1 MSATLYRLNFITNL
15 HVGSG
20 EVNFNVIDNEV
31 ERDPV
36 TNLPTIHSSGVK
48 GALREYFRQTGANK
62 QEIDS
67 LFGSDLKR
75 PEGGTE
81 QEKKEKIGQEKKQ
94 SKPGSLRFL
103 TANLLAMPMRAS
115 NGNSPYAMVTTHTAL
130 DQYLQLCRALGMTA
144 GFEEKDLS
152 SLDDK
157 ANYKITECPLGVE
170 GKTIPDPPFK
180 GKLYDFLLREL
191 GEYAVILS
199 EDTMSG
205 TSLPVLARN
214 YLENGKSKN
223 IWYEEIVPH
232 ESVFYFAVLSE
243 HAEDLKILAERIGN
257 NNLIQFGGNASIG
270 YGLAQVSV
278 WEGEAGH
285 E

>member
-20 EVNFNVIDNEV
+20 EVSFNVIDNEV

-48 GALREYFRQTGANK
+48 GALREYFNQQKVEKEVIEA
-62 QEIDS
+62 
-67 LFGSDLKR
+67 LFGSDLKQS
-75 PEGGTE
+75 ENDA
-81 QEKKEKIGQEKKQ
+81 EKEEAKKT

-115 NGNSPYAMVTTHTAL
+115 NGNSPYAMVTTRAAL
-130 DQYLQLCRALGMTA
+130 DQYLRLCQALGMTA
-144 GFEEKDLS
+144 GFDEKDLL

-157 ANYKITECPLGVE
+157 ANYKITGSPLGVE
-170 GKTIPDPPFK
+170 GTNIPDPPLK

-214 YLENGKSKN
+214 CLDDGQSKN
-223 IWYEEIVPH
+223 LWYEEIVPH

-243 HAEDLKILAERIGN
+243 KTEDLKILAEHIKN

-270 YGLAQVSV
+270 YGLAQVKA
-278 WEGEAGH
+278 WKGEAVD

>member
-20 EVNFNVIDNEV
+20 EVSFNVIDNEV

-48 GALREYFRQTGANK
+48 GALREYFNQQKVEKEVIEA
-62 QEIDS
+62 
-67 LFGSDLKR
+67 LFGSDLKQS
-75 PEGGTE
+75 ENDA
-81 QEKKEKIGQEKKQ
+81 EKEEAKKT

-115 NGNSPYAMVTTHTAL
+115 NGNSPYAMVTTRAAL
-130 DQYLQLCRALGMTA
+130 DQYLRLCQALGMTA
-144 GFEEKDLS
+144 GFEEKDLL

-157 ANYKITECPLGVE
+157 ANYKITGSPLGVE
-170 GKTIPDPPFK
+170 GTNIPDPPLK

-214 YLENGKSKN
+214 CLDDGQSKN
-223 IWYEEIVPH
+223 LWYEEIVPH

-243 HAEDLKILAERIGN
+243 KTEDLKILAEHIKN

-270 YGLAQVSV
+270 YGLAQVKA
-278 WEGEAGH
+278 WKGEAVD